1 MPFRAKHPSSGS
13 ILLAGMKST
22 ITRAGLGTAF
32 TNVALA
38 SLFLLFAYAH
48 YQNFARTQR
57 PSGVLMVSAEAL
69 FAFFFLTRAPAD
81 ATAFSVSAWA
91 SMVGGTFLPMLLR
104 PGEAPQDVFA
114 GQLLQ
119 AIGISFATYGILS
132 LNRSFGLLPAHR
144 GVKTMG
150 AYRWVRHPLYGAYA
164 VIAIGY
170 LVSNFTI
177 RNLSIVL
184 VAHAC
189 QVFRIFNEEQLL
201 SEYPAYLEYKARTR
215 WRLLPYVF

>member
-1 MPFRAKHPSSGS
+1 
-13 ILLAGMKST
+13 MKST

-48 YQNFARTQR
+48 YQNFARYQR
-57 PSGVLMVSAEAL
+57 PSGLLMVAAEAL
-69 FAFFFLTRAPAD
+69 FAFFFLTRAQAD
-81 ATAFSVSAWA
+81 TTEFSVSAWA
-91 SMVGGTFLPMLLR
+91 SMIGGTFLPMLLR
-104 PGEAPQDVFA
+104 PVEAPQDVHA

-119 AIGISFATYGILS
+119 VVGISFAAYGILS

-150 AYRWVRHPLYGAYA
+150 AYRWVRHPLYGAYVVMA
-164 VIAIGY
+164 AGY
-170 LVSNFTI
+170 LVSNFTL
-177 RNLSIVL
+177 RNVTIVF
-184 VAHAC
+184 VGYAC
-189 QVFRIFNEEQLL
+189 QVLRIFNEERVL